1 MIVEVYE
8 SLSDGSITVVDKD
21 HQQKAIILEEDA
33 LLIRTIEADTWTDCM
48 IKHHEL
54 MGWEPYKP
62 F

>member
-8 SLSDGSITVVDKD
+8 SISDGSITVVDKD
-21 HQQKAIILEEDA
+21 HLQKAIILEDDA
-33 LLIRTIEADTWTDCM
+33 LLIRTIEGDTWEDCM
-48 IKHHEL
+48 IQHHKL